1 MKKIKFNLAG
11 KIVLLVLIAF
21 VLIQFIPVHMSNPS
35 TSPSKDFLH
44 IYQPPSK
51 ITDMM
56 RNACYD
62 CHSNA
67 TQFPWYAN
75 VAPVSWLLES
85 HIDEARAHINFSE
98 WGDYPE
104 KLTNLKLEGMA
115 AEVKSGGMPLTSY
128 TWMHSKARLTDA
140 QRTQL
145 ADYFRSLQPGN

>member
-1 MKKIKFNLAG
+1 MKKIKFNLLG
-11 KIVLLVLIAF
+11 KIVILVLMAF

-44 IYQPPSK
+44 IYQPPSE

-67 TQFPWYAN
+67 TQFPWYSN

-98 WGDYPE
+98 WGGYPE
-104 KLTNLKLEGMA
+104 KTANLKLEGMA
-115 AEVKSGGMPLTSY
+115 VEVKNGEMPLTSY
-128 TWMHSKARLTDA
+128 TWMHSKAKLTDA
-140 QRTQL
+140 QRTRL
-145 ADYFRSLQPGN
+145 ASYFRSLQPGN